1 MDAVRKAAEFPAPP
15 TPGLNFTLLI
25 LLVTLSTLYEGKPW
39 WCGSVIPRLR
49 TQTGGSQARI
59 KSYLHSKTLVCFF
72 VFCFLFFCC
81 FVLFCFFRDRV
92 SLCSPGCPGA
102 HFCRPGWPR
111 TQKSAYRCLPSAGI
125 KGVCHHR
132 RASKTLLMD
141 YYANKKRKEAA
152 VCVCVPRLL
161 SQHLGSR
168 GRWISVSLRIKYS
181 MQATDTDFYH
191 HKPV

>member
-125 KGVCHHR
+125 KGVCHQHQTKKSLFLSSLLR
-132 RASKTLLMD
+132 SVKTSAKPFTVNSAVLM
-141 YYANKKRKEAA
+141 
-152 VCVCVPRLL
+152 
-161 SQHLGSR
+161 
-168 GRWISVSLRIKYS
+168 YS
-181 MQATDTDFYH
+181 FLFCFNCAFTIG
-191 HKPV
+191 KS